1 MLLILCVFLGP
12 WVAQI
17 PMPALVAIMI
27 MVSVG
32 TFSWGSIGNLRS
44 HPRSSSVV
52 MLATVVAVVW
62 THNLAI
68 GVLTGVLLSGI
79 FFAAKIARLFR
90 VTSEMAPDGTRTYRV
105 HGQLFYGSV
114 EDFTAAFDL
123 RDVPPRV
130 VIDVS
135 AAHVWDISA
144 VQALDAVVLKFRR
157 AGAQVGITG
166 LNPASATILERL
178 ALHDK
183 PGAAER
189 LATH

>member
-1 MLLILCVFLGP
+1 M
-12 WVAQI
+12 
-17 PMPALVAIMI
+17 
-27 MVSVG
+27 
-32 TFSWGSIGNLRS
+32 
-44 HPRSSSVV
+44 
-52 MLATVVAVVW
+52 
-62 THNLAI
+62 
-68 GVLTGVLLSGI
+68 
-79 FFAAKIARLFR
+79 
-90 VTSEMAPDGTRTYRV
+90 
-105 HGQLFYGSV
+105 
-114 EDFTAAFDL
+114 
-123 RDVPPRV
+123 